1 MPQAP
6 GGSPWKKL
14 NSACDR
20 NDVVVVAVAAIIFLG
35 GAMSPP
41 ALMDDVDSVNATIAR
56 NMLTSGDWVTGR
68 LNRVLYVDKAP
79 LNYWLMAGSYAV
91 FGVHDWAARIPLAL
105 AAVALCWVTAR
116 FGRWAF
122 SARAGAC
129 SGLALASC
137 VGLFLFT
144 RVRIPDVA
152 LTLAVTAALWGLAR
166 ALEDDEPHPRRWA
179 LVLGA
184 GLGLGVLLKGMIG
197 LAVPLGAGLLYM
209 LLTRQFF
216 SIRAWKRLHVLWT
229 LGVFLLI
236 AAPWHILAILW
247 NPPYFDFTMASG
259 PGQYRGFFWRYF
271 INEHLLRYLDLRF
284 PRDYNTVP
292 LTQFWLSQ
300 WLWMFPWSAFFPA
313 AARLSFKPAGRPG
326 KIRLLALCWAAFV
339 LVFFSFSSSQEYY
352 TMPCYPAFALL
363 IGSAVAEGGSWV
375 RGGTKAVSLTA
386 AAAFVAVMAILFVV
400 RDVATPGDISAALT
414 QNPDSYTLSLGH
426 MRDLTLSSFAYLRAP
441 LILAGAAFLLG
452 AVGSWQRRER
462 YRFGA
467 MVLMMVLFFHAA
479 RVALVAFDPYFSSR
493 QLAET
498 LRRAPPGTFISD
510 DQYYSFSSIF
520 FYANREGLL
529 LNGRKNN
536 LEYGSNEPGAPAVFI
551 DDAEFAA
558 RWRSEDRYYLATF
571 VDQRARIE
579 RLAGKE
585 KLFPLL
591 ESGGKLLFTNRAWN
605 TSDGS
610 SKRQ

>member
-6 GGSPWKKL
+6 SGARERKKL
-14 NSACDR
+14 NPARDR
-20 NDVVVVAVAAIIFLG
+20 SGMLVIAVAAVIFLG
-35 GAMSPP
+35 CISSPP

-68 LNRVLYVDKAP
+68 LNGVLYLDKAP
-79 LNYWLMAGSYAV
+79 LNYWLMAASYAV
-91 FGVHDWAARIPLAL
+91 FGVHDWAARIPMSL
-105 AAVALCWVTAR
+105 AAIALCWVTAR
-116 FGRWAF
+116 FARWAF
-122 SARAGAC
+122 SPRAGLCA
-129 SGLALASC
+129 GLSLASC
-137 VGLFLFT
+137 AGLFLFT

-152 LTLAVTAALWGLAR
+152 LTLAVTAALWGFAR
-166 ALEDDEPHPRRWA
+166 AVDDDEPHPRRWA

-184 GLGLGVLLKGMIG
+184 GLGLGVLLKGLVA

-209 LLTRQFF
+209 LVTRQLF
-216 SIRAWKRLHVLWT
+216 SRRTWKRLHVPWAV
-229 LGVFLLI
+229 GVFLLI
-236 AAPWHILAILW
+236 AAPWHILAVLR
-247 NPPYFDFTMASG
+247 NPPYFDFTMTSG

-271 INEHLLRYLDLRF
+271 INEHLLRYLNLRF

-292 LTQFWLSQ
+292 LAQFWLPQ
-300 WLWMFPWSAFFPA
+300 LLWMFPWSAFFPV
-313 AARLSFKPAGRPG
+313 AARLSYKPAGRGG
-326 KIRLLALCWAAFV
+326 KVRLLALCWAAFV
-339 LVFFSFSSSQEYY
+339 LIFFSFSSSQEYY

-363 IGSAVAEGGSWV
+363 IGSALAEGGSWV
-375 RGGTKAVSLTA
+375 RRGAKAVSLA
-386 AAAFVAVMAILFVV
+386 AGAAFVAVIAILFAV
-400 RDVATPGDISAALT
+400 RGVATPGDISTALT

-426 MRDLTLSSFAYLRAP
+426 MQDLTLSSFAYLRVP

-452 AVGSWQRRER
+452 AIGCWQHRER

-467 MVLMMVLFFHAA
+467 MVLMMVLFLHAA

-498 LRRAPPGTFISD
+498 LRRAPPGTFIAD

-571 VDQRARIE
+571 VDQRTRIE
-579 RLAGKE
+579 RLAGKQ

-605 TSDGS
+605 ASDRS
-610 SKRQ
+610 EHQ